1 MVRLTDCEIII
12 NVFQLRQDE
21 PEDEGL
27 DDDDE
32 NMVAARHWILPSAH
46 LHDIWDSLIYE
57 DNIKSKVLHSY
68 CHTNLII

>member
-1 MVRLTDCEIII
+1 MIKLTDCKITI

-57 DNIKSKVLHSY
+57 DNIKSKVSY
-68 CHTNLII
+68 TFYDT